1 MWRTYNHSSSLFLV
15 SSNVSFVNLPNDVH
29 TYFRTC
35 CFCETYWMS
44 TIRQHWSQE
53 IHVLR
58 LIFCQLFYFIVQK
71 NNTNKNNFMS
81 ILLQVCKTF
90 FFSLIWSHAE
100 ILLWMFLTRS
110 HSWLFDSILIHW
122 MWHCVH
128 CFISQSNNLHLFHC
142 TFI

>member
-1 MWRTYNHSSSLFLV
+1 MWRTYNHSSGLFLV

-35 CFCETYWMS
+35 FCETYWMS

-53 IHVLR
+53 TCVLR

-90 FFSLIWSHAE
+90 FFFFDLIPCRDSVMNVPHTLTFMIVWFYFNSLNVT
-100 ILLWMFLTRS
+100 LCP
-110 HSWLFDSILIHW
+110 LFY
-122 MWHCVH
+122 
-128 CFISQSNNLHLFHC
+128 QPKQ
-142 TFI
+142 